1 MMLFS
6 YKIIYINDY
15 EEQRQDQIIQELEGN
30 KFQTLEGVEE
40 TCIDQ
45 NLQALQ
51 KQSYIMRARD
61 KNGNPVK
68 EGLSDNTL
76 LIMKACLKVIKES
89 HLKHIGENGSQSNM
103 FYIPTVCVL
112 EEMKKFLMIQ
122 EQINAVLF
130 GISYT
135 KREDFFQDQD
145 FNKLVEILV
154 YYEERDQI
162 LDIGSQKEEDL
173 GILKHEDS
181 TQLQD
186 SKTQMVRKEITE
198 DRKIHWENCL
208 KKFLTKSNEK
218 WILDQFNLCKKFLNQ
233 NSIMGHYDDFSDPV
247 YEEFSHIV
255 SMKKKCSDREQ
266 MLKLQKRFTTLVKTH
281 SVDLASGTN
290 NLDDIPV
297 HRISDV
303 DLTVLKCDIDA
314 LLRTIE
320 EIENKVRMNKI
331 LSHSGKNSVKRNLEK
346 EAKMKDRFI
355 REQFSM
361 LNFGKNF
368 MAVDY
373 SLKNPSDERN
383 KFSLRR

>member
-1 MMLFS
+1 
-6 YKIIYINDY
+6 
-15 EEQRQDQIIQELEGN
+15 
-30 KFQTLEGVEE
+30 
-40 TCIDQ
+40 
-45 NLQALQ
+45 
-51 KQSYIMRARD
+51 
-61 KNGNPVK
+61 
-68 EGLSDNTL
+68 
-76 LIMKACLKVIKES
+76 
-89 HLKHIGENGSQSNM
+89 
-103 FYIPTVCVL
+103 
-112 EEMKKFLMIQ
+112 
-122 EQINAVLF
+122 
-130 GISYT
+130 
-135 KREDFFQDQD
+135 
-145 FNKLVEILV
+145 
-154 YYEERDQI
+154 
-162 LDIGSQKEEDL
+162 
-173 GILKHEDS
+173 
-181 TQLQD
+181 
-186 SKTQMVRKEITE
+186 
-198 DRKIHWENCL
+198 
-208 KKFLTKSNEK
+208 
-218 WILDQFNLCKKFLNQ
+218 
-233 NSIMGHYDDFSDPV
+233 MGHYDDFSDPV

-255 SMKKKCSDREQ
+255 SMKKKCGDREQ

-355 REQFSM
+355 REQFAM